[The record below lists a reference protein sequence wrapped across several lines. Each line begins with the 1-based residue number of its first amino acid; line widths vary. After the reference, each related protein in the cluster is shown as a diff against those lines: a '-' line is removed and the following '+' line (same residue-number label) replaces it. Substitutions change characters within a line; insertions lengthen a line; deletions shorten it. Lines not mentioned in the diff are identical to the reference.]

1 MSVIALLLY
10 LKTGIG
16 KKSGLQQRFNLSKA
30 RMTEID
36 LETRIELL
44 LANYAG
50 MIQHL
55 AELERKMNN
64 FEDWMKQWR
73 NS

>member
-1 MSVIALLLY
+1 
-10 LKTGIG
+10 
-16 KKSGLQQRFNLSKA
+16 
-30 RMTEID
+30 MTEID
-36 LETRIELL
+36 IETRIELL
-44 LANYAG
+44 LANYAA

-64 FEDWMKQWR
+64 FEESMRQWR

>member
-1 MSVIALLLY
+1 
-10 LKTGIG
+10 
-16 KKSGLQQRFNLSKA
+16 
-30 RMTEID
+30 MTEID

-44 LANYAG
+44 LANYAA

-64 FEDWMKQWR
+64 FEQELKSWA
-73 NS
+73 N